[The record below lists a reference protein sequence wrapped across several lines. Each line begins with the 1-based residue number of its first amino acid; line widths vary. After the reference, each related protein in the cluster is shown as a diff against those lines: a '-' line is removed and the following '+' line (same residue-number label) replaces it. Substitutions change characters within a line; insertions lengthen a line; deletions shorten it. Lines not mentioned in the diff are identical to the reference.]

1 MIDRGWVRE
10 PIASRTG
17 RIGLFW
23 IKMSVGTLRLRTNY
37 PRRRWQFASLVA
49 IVIISVL
56 LWSGAP
62 IAGGQSS
69 SPAPSPNPATS
80 PSPGVTP
87 RLEFTNPLLNLDN
100 VSPAIDTAD
109 VRLDG
114 RKLFMIA
121 ALKVDAAANPGTPPI
136 QDRVR
141 QIEAT
146 LDRLAN
152 SPLDPDSLTVT
163 DTIDPQTGQPI
174 ISINDQYLMTVT
186 YLDAQLQGQTPE
198 RWAAELTRIIRDALL
213 QARQERQPRNLVR
226 QAIVAGIIALS
237 VLLVSWGLG
246 IWQRRL
252 KRQRQTMDL
261 PATPEQ
267 QSLPTS
273 SNVAGSGA
281 TPSMQEQ
288 LDKRRVRKLNDVQR
302 RLLQL
307 AQLVFW
313 SGSIY
318 AILGLFYTTRGLQQ
332 LIFSTPLKVLGIL
345 LLTYLAIRISDV
357 LIDRFFAAAIVEDF
371 ISPARSQRL
380 TLRVSTFSRVL
391 RNIVA
396 AACVAI
402 ALLSILS
409 TIGVNLAPVLA
420 GAGILGLAISFA
432 SQNLIK
438 DMINGFLI
446 LSEDQYAVGD
456 VIQIDKFS
464 GLVEHM
470 NLRITQLR
478 NSEGRLIT
486 IPNGSISV
494 VENLSKDWSRVDLAI
509 TIAYD
514 ANVDRSLELIQQ
526 VGAEMSRDLTWQSR
540 IPEPPEVL
548 GVDEFNN
555 AGVTIRIWIKTAPL
569 EQWKVAREFR
579 RRLKFALDA
588 NGIAIGVPQQ
598 SFWVHNPEG
607 KRDGTIAP
615 EPPGP
620 KWVGDDR

>member
-1 MIDRGWVRE
+1 
-10 PIASRTG
+10 
-17 RIGLFW
+17 
-23 IKMSVGTLRLRTNY
+23 
-37 PRRRWQFASLVA
+37 
-49 IVIISVL
+49 
-56 LWSGAP
+56 
-62 IAGGQSS
+62 
-69 SPAPSPNPATS
+69 
-80 PSPGVTP
+80 VTP

>member
-1 MIDRGWVRE
+1 
-10 PIASRTG
+10 
-17 RIGLFW
+17 
-23 IKMSVGTLRLRTNY
+23 MSVGTLRLRTNY